1 MASCTVAIVGHVDHG
16 KTALVGALTGQET
29 DRLKEEKARGLSIT
43 LGFAHRAYGS
53 DLIDFI
59 DSPGHEDFIRAMVC
73 GATGAQAALVVIS
86 AVEGVARQTREHL
99 QILNHLGIH
108 SGVVAISKADLIQEA
123 DRNHV
128 LKSIK
133 QSLVASPFA
142 DERFVF
148 CSARTGAGIDALHS
162 EVEAL
167 IHRAPQAT
175 RLSSPFLPVDRVFT
189 LKGVGTVATGTLLGA
204 PIHVGNELA
213 IQPRGE
219 GVSVRR
225 LQSRGADVDTAQAG
239 SRTAVNLRGIAVEDL
254 GRGDVICGTSEIE
267 PSKEIDAVVD
277 VDPEHSGFKTGDKVR
292 IMIGTGSY
300 VATIVLLGDE
310 KKISSGKGYA
320 RLRLPEPIA
329 VFVKQRGIIRR
340 LSPAETLG
348 GFRVLDPTPPEL
360 RRKDMTRLR
369 VLEAAE
375 AGDLLQ
381 IAKALCESGKG
392 IASLTELNRL
402 AGSLSPLTTETRI
415 QGFEPI
421 GASYIASSEAIEE
434 AKKVFKKTLSTA
446 LAQGP
451 THAYLPALEINRL
464 LSERFAEPLLDH
476 VAKSLLSAG
485 ELSGSL
491 NSLALPDRD
500 PFADLSKPRRQKI
513 AVIERALRDGGLT
526 PPELSELHGDAG
538 RDSDLIEL
546 LVSAGRAKF
555 LSSTSQKHKPLLHID
570 AIDTAYDRLRTR
582 FPPPREFTTSEA
594 REVLNTSRKFA
605 IPVLEHLDKL
615 GLTHRN
621 GNVRQIVSR
630 DV

>member
-43 LGFAHRAYGS
+43 LGFAHRSYESG
-53 DLIDFI
+53 LIDII

-108 SGVVAISKADLIQEA
+108 CGVVAITKCDLIPDA
-123 DRNHV
+123 DQRRV
-128 LKSIK
+128 QRDIQ
-133 QSLVASPFA
+133 QSLGASRFA
-142 DERFVF
+142 DEPFVF
-148 CSARTGAGIDALHS
+148 CSAKTGAGIEELHS

-167 IHRAPQAT
+167 IHRAPLAT
-175 RLSSPFLPVDRVFT
+175 RLRGAFLPVDRVFT

-204 PIHVGNELA
+204 PLHIGDEVA
-213 IQPRGE
+213 IQPRGANIT
-219 GVSVRR
+219 VRR
-225 LQSRGADVDTAQAG
+225 LQSRGTDVEAAQPG

-254 GRGDVICGTSEIE
+254 SRGDVICGYSALE
-267 PSKEIDAVVD
+267 PSKEIDAVVE
-277 VDPEHSGFKTGDKVR
+277 VDPRQSGLKSGDRVR
-292 IMIGTGSY
+292 IMVGTGSF
-300 VATIVLLGDE
+300 VANLVLLDGE
-310 KKISSGKGYA
+310 KSISSGKGYA
-320 RLRLPEPIA
+320 RLRLQEPIA
-329 VFVKQRGIIRR
+329 VHGQQRGIIRR

-348 GFRVLDPTPPEL
+348 GFRVIDPTPPQL
-360 RRKDMTRLR
+360 RRRDSARLI
-369 VLEAAE
+369 VLKAAE
-375 AGDLLQ
+375 TGDLGE
-381 IAKALCESGKG
+381 IAKALCETGKG
-392 IASLTELNRL
+392 IASQIEISRL
-402 AGSLSPLTTETRI
+402 AGSQTVLTSETKI
-415 QGFEPI
+415 QSFEPI
-421 GASYIASSEAIEE
+421 GGSLIAPSETIKQATDE
-434 AKKVFKKTLSTA
+434 FLKTLSEA
-446 LAQGP
+446 LAQNP
-451 THAYLPALEINRL
+451 TRASLPALEINRR
-464 LSERFAEPLLDH
+464 LSGRFAAPLLDH
-476 VAKSLLSAG
+476 VARCLLSG
-485 ELSGSL
+485 GDLSGSL
-491 NSLALPDRD
+491 TGLALPDRD
-500 PFADLSKPRRQKI
+500 PFAQLSKPRRQKI

-538 RDSDLIEL
+538 RDSDLIKL

-570 AIDTAYDRLRTR
+570 AIDTAYERLRTQ

-594 REVLNTSRKFA
+594 REVLNTTRKFA

-621 GNVRQIVSR
+621 GNVRQVVAR